1 MKVNVKVAKALLL
14 VITLSLALALGLSA
28 CGPAG
33 SSGDA
38 QQIQQVQAEQVQY
51 GIKYLRGTLAATI
64 EAAEAAKLKNPENA
78 AYIDSQFK
86 PVIAELAAAVDAY
99 DSALANEREDRWA
112 WARALV
118 TTVVQTG
125 IRVGVP
131 LLIES
136 AAHR

>member
-1 MKVNVKVAKALLL
+1 MKVNVKAAKAILLMI
-14 VITLSLALALGLSA
+14 VLSLALALGLVA
-28 CGPAG
+28 CGP
-33 SSGDA
+33 SSISGDG
-38 QQIQQVQAEQVQY
+38 QQGQNVQTEQVQY
-51 GIKYLRGTLAATI
+51 GIKYLRGTLATTI
-64 EAAEAAKLKNPENA
+64 EAAESAKLKNPENA

-99 DSALANEREDRWA
+99 DTANASEREDKWA

-125 IRVGVP
+125 VRVGVP